1 MAQKKLKIDPSSW
14 IYGGIIGILLIVLEI
29 VHYKTIIRD
38 LTIEAFGV
46 IIGVLFLILGAW
58 LGKYYL
64 VKRRLN
70 EGYDADKLGL
80 SNREIEVLRLVAEGY
95 SNKEIADKLF
105 VSLNT
110 TKTHLSNIY
119 SKLGVSRRTQA
130 VQKARDIALISH
142 REV

>member
-1 MAQKKLKIDPSSW
+1 MALKKLKIDPSYW

-46 IIGVLFLILGAW
+46 IIGVLFLFLGAW

-70 EGYDADKLGL
+70 EGYYADKLGL